1 MATSTKQNL
10 SLGKLRRAVDGNNSY
25 TAAASMSQMS
35 GSSATS
41 PAPVKMSDFSIS
53 AVNEGLS
60 GFEYLF
66 EQTAENYEMEFSN
79 EGGLFNKRIA
89 NRTENLS
96 WSFDGNLDV
105 TIGSADY
112 IAQVTAGSIT
122 NTGGAVAGTFNQSG
136 SLKAKF
142 AEDGQSDGFNDHA
155 TRYNTSVSKSIE
167 IVDTYGGVPSCL
179 LFGSMVSKSDGTT
192 IKVEDLNIGDEIL
205 TVSLQGS
212 TDESSGDWEN
222 DTFNKSG
229 SFTSNT
235 TTIKRVM
242 YEFSNSYYNINNG
255 QELITGEHH
264 MLYRE
269 AGNENWVWKTA
280 PTFQVGDYLMD
291 RQGNEVAISSLEIN
305 QNPDGYEVVQLD
317 VEPDDFYIGQT
328 FLVHNKGS
336 NDEPTYPT
344 TQWQNAAGDFN
355 LHLLDADTS
364 ISGEGVVSAVKTIG
378 LANGSGNSSFSCQQ
392 PSNGNIELKVSV
404 STSGDPGVNGT
415 GNSATGFGNNQNSV
429 AAASTYFMRFQLI
442 ETKANPGDLDAEDR
456 TITITNNGVSNTDID
471 INCRFESL

>member
-1 MATSTKQNL
+1 MATDVKQNL

-53 AVNEGLS
+53 SVES
-60 GFEYLF
+60 VTGFTYLW
-66 EQTAENYEMEFSN
+66 EQTAEDYQMNFNNS
-79 EGGLFNKRIA
+79 GSLFNQRIA
-89 NRTENLS
+89 SRTENLS
-96 WSFDGNLDV
+96 WSFDGTLDV

-112 IAQVTAGSIT
+112 IAQVTAGTIT
-122 NTGGAVAGTFNQSG
+122 NTDGAIAGTFNQSG

-142 AEDGQSDGFNDHA
+142 AEDGQSNGFNDHA

-192 IKVEDLNIGDEIL
+192 TKVEDLNIGDEIL
-205 TVSLQGS
+205 TVSLPGS
-212 TDESSGDWEN
+212 TDESSGNWEN
-222 DTFNKSG
+222 DKFNTTS
-229 SFTSNT
+229 SFTPHSASVQ
-235 TTIKRVM
+235 RVL

-264 MLYRE
+264 ILHRQS
-269 AGNENWVWKTA
+269 GSNEWGWKTA

-291 RQGNEVAISSLEIN
+291 KNGNEVAISSIDLSV
-305 QNPDGYEVVQLD
+305 NPDGYEVVQLD

-336 NDEPTYPT
+336 NDEPTYPNT
-344 TQWQNAAGDFN
+344 KFSNQAGDFTMAG
-355 LHLLDADTS
+355 DMGDTV
-364 ISGEGVVSAVKTIG
+364 ISDLKTIQ
-378 LANGSGNSSFSCQQ
+378 LANGDGNTAITNAQTSA
-392 PSNGNIELKVSV
+392 GNVTLTIAL
-404 STSGDPGVNGT
+404 STSGDPGTGGSDNSGT
-415 GNSATGFGNNQNSV
+415 GFISFPKNDLNFQSGTLRYRIKAV
-429 AAASTYFMRFQLI
+429 AAAS
-442 ETKANPGDLDAEDR
+442 GDG
-456 TITITNNGVSNTDID
+456 TGSSIISFTNNGVTNSDMDITL
-471 INCRFESL
+471 NFS

>member
-10 SLGKLRRAVDGNNSY
+10 SLGKLRRAVDGNDSY

-122 NTGGAVAGTFNQSG
+122 NTDGAIAGTFNQSG

-179 LFGSMVSKSDGTT
+179 LFGSMVSKSDGSVV
-192 IKVEDLNIGDEIL
+192 KVEDLNIGDSIL

-212 TDESSGDWEN
+212 TDESVGDWKN
-222 DTFNKSG
+222 DVFNQSG
-229 SFTSNT
+229 SFTPHSSSVQ
-235 TTIKRVM
+235 RVL

-264 MLYRE
+264 MLYRQ
-269 AGNENWVWKTA
+269 AGNENWTWQTA
-280 PTFQVGDYLMD
+280 PNFSVGDYLMD
-291 RQGNEVAISSLEIN
+291 KSGNQVVISSI
-305 QNPDGYEVVQLD
+305 QQHVDPDGYEVVQLD

-336 NDEPTYPT
+336 DSEPTYPST
-344 TQWQNAAGDFN
+344 KFSNQAGDFTMTG
-355 LHLLDADTS
+355 DMGDTV
-364 ISGEGVVSAVKTIG
+364 ISDLKTIQ
-378 LANGSGNSSFSCQQ
+378 LANGSGNTAITNSQTSA
-392 PSNGNIELKVSV
+392 GNVTLTIAL
-404 STSGDPGVNGT
+404 STSGDPGTGGSDNSGT
-415 GNSATGFGNNQNSV
+415 GFISFPKNDLSFTSGTLRYRIKAV
-429 AAASTYFMRFQLI
+429 AAAS
-442 ETKANPGDLDAEDR
+442 GDGTGTA
-456 TITITNNGVSNTDID
+456 TISFTNNGVTNSDMDITL
-471 INCRFESL
+471 NFT

>member
-1 MATSTKQNL
+1 MATDVKQNL

-35 GSSATS
+35 GSSSTS

-122 NTGGAVAGTFNQSG
+122 NTDGAIAGTFNQSG

-167 IVDTYGGVPSCL
+167 VVDTYGGVPSCL
-179 LFGSMVSKSDGTT
+179 LFGSMVSKSDGSVV
-192 IKVEDLNIGDEIL
+192 KVEDLNVGDSIL

-212 TDESSGDWEN
+212 TDESAGDWKN
-222 DTFNKSG
+222 DTFNQSG
-229 SFTSNT
+229 SFTQHSASVQ
-235 TTIKRVM
+235 RVL
-242 YEFSNSYYNINNG
+242 YEFSQHYYNINSG
-255 QELITGEHH
+255 SEYITGEHH
-264 MLYRE
+264 MLYRQ

-280 PTFQVGDYLMD
+280 PNFSVGDYLMD
-291 RQGNEVAISSLEIN
+291 KNGNEVVISSLEQHID
-305 QNPDGYEVVQLD
+305 PDGYEVVQLD
-317 VEPDDFYIGQT
+317 VEPDDFYIGQS

-336 NDEPTYPT
+336 NDEPSYPST
-344 TQWQNAAGDFN
+344 KFSNQAGDFTMGG
-355 LHLLDADTS
+355 DMGDTV
-364 ISGEGVVSAVKTIG
+364 ISDLKTIQ
-378 LANGSGNSSFSCQQ
+378 LANGSGNTAITNSQTSA
-392 PSNGNIELKVSV
+392 GNVTLTIAL
-404 STSGDPGVNGT
+404 STSGDPGTGGSDNSGT
-415 GNSATGFGNNQNSV
+415 GFISFPKNDLSFTSGTLRYRIKAV
-429 AAASTYFMRFQLI
+429 AAAS
-442 ETKANPGDLDAEDR
+442 GDGTGTA
-456 TITITNNGVSNTDID
+456 TISFTNNGVTNSDMDITL
-471 INCRFESL
+471 NFT